1 MKRKKIIVFV
11 AVIVVG
17 FIMFA
22 APAIFFQMGGLGGYQ
37 GRNFAL
43 LGVVQ
48 LVLVVGVLRVGTRML
63 GMNFHDIG
71 LRAPDFKSGPFRHD
85 LLLGIGAA
93 AVWIAVQ
100 FLLLFPQTGGAARP
114 DIANILTMVD
124 GRWANVLWYLP
135 LGVLGGGVA
144 EELYN
149 RGFFIT
155 VLRDILGGGKT
166 LAGSSSGI
174 GWPAFLAAALSVV
187 FFAAGHLPSGLVDWV
202 DILIPSIGYAALFL
216 YTGRLTACIV
226 AHSLWNSVAVAGIF
240 LIYG

>member
-1 MKRKKIIVFV
+1 MKRKKILVFL
-11 AVIVVG
+11 AVIVIG

-37 GRNFAL
+37 GHNFAL
-43 LGVVQ
+43 LGIIQ

-71 LRAPDFKSGPFRHD
+71 LRAPDFRSRPFRRD
-85 LLLGIGAA
+85 LLLGTGAA
-93 AVWIAVQ
+93 AVWFVVQ
-100 FLLLFPQTGGAARP
+100 FLVLFPQTGGASRP
-114 DIANILTMVD
+114 DIAEILQMVD

-155 VLRDILGGGKT
+155 VLRGILGGDRT
-166 LAGSSSGI
+166 LAGSSGGM
-174 GWPAFLAAALSVV
+174 GWPALLAATLSVV
-187 FFAAGHLPSGLVDWV
+187 FFAAGHLPSGFIEWV
-202 DILIPSIGYAALFL
+202 DILIPSIGYAAIFL

-226 AHSLWNSVAVAGIF
+226 AHSIWNSMAVAGIS
-240 LIYG
+240 LVYG

>member
-1 MKRKKIIVFV
+1 MKRKKILVFL
-11 AVIVVG
+11 AVVVVG

-43 LGVVQ
+43 LGVAQ

-63 GMNFHDIG
+63 GMTFQDIG
-71 LRAPDFKSGPFRHD
+71 LRAPDFTSGPFRHD

-100 FLLLFPQTGGAARP
+100 FLVLFPQTGGAARP
-114 DIANILTMVD
+114 DIAEILQMVD
-124 GRWANVLWYLP
+124 GRWMNVLWYLP

-155 VLRDILGGGKT
+155 VLTDILGGGKT
-166 LAGSSSGI
+166 IARASGNP
-174 GWPAFLAAALSVV
+174 GWPALVAVALSVV

-226 AHSLWNSVAVAGIF
+226 AHSIWNSVAVAGIF